1 MAVSI
6 FKRPLKIVSNDQF
19 VRVDS
24 DYFRLIDIVKKE
36 LKELKLECEPLR
48 KNITH
53 IETGKP
59 ITRKDYS
66 NKPTKCIHLVVR
78 NIERGQLNLE
88 DPIYLR
94 EEKGEELQKHKL
106 IKGDLVLAISSNVGS
121 CFLYDGSFPETQ
133 FTLSHYLIKAR
144 FNEEKVVPQFLVYY
158 LNSTI
163 MKNYFR
169 ACETG
174 KTQMN
179 LSKQYLYELP
189 FPKIDK
195 DEQETIA
202 KKMKL
207 ADDEIAQLEKKVPN
221 TQEVIQRVFEDML
234 GYIPSEEY
242 ITKGS
247 VFFRQSLQ
255 RIGRGKYIRSGARYS
270 FFWNKYNGLIF
281 ETKKQFE
288 PSELGKLMRPH
299 KTTIFKKGFL
309 PQRYILID
317 KEDIE
322 PKTGVIMNEEY
333 VEKIESSKVLFGD
346 SDILVSKIDPFLG
359 HVILNEK
366 EKPFIGTTELVP
378 YIINKEKAYLK
389 FIQYV
394 LLSKN
399 FLNLSEKIM
408 AGKRQ
413 PRIMPYELL
422 ELKIPLPPRTLQE
435 EAAKK
440 IEKEIGDLKAQKT
453 EIENAMKK
461 RETSFIEYLRNS
473 GHQPKGNS
481 LIEKAYQ
488 PKK

>member
-1 MAVSI
+1 
-6 FKRPLKIVSNDQF
+6 
-19 VRVDS
+19 
-24 DYFRLIDIVKKE
+24 
-36 LKELKLECEPLR
+36 
-48 KNITH
+48 
-53 IETGKP
+53 
-59 ITRKDYS
+59 
-66 NKPTKCIHLVVR
+66 
-78 NIERGQLNLE
+78 
-88 DPIYLR
+88 
-94 EEKGEELQKHKL
+94 
-106 IKGDLVLAISSNVGS
+106 
-121 CFLYDGSFPETQ
+121 
-133 FTLSHYLIKAR
+133 
-144 FNEEKVVPQFLVYY
+144 
-158 LNSTI
+158 
-163 MKNYFR
+163 
-169 ACETG
+169 
-174 KTQMN
+174 MN